1 MLYPNDNHIAGK
13 ELRLKQQYFFVSAS
27 IQAAI
32 TKFKKKHGDIS
43 KLPEKVTFQMND
55 THPTVAVAELMRILL
70 DEENL
75 GWNEAWDITTKCCA
89 YTNHTTMAEALEKWP
104 INLFSRLLPRIYQII
119 QEIDRRFV
127 EQVRAQYPGNEE
139 KVKKMAILMDGQVK
153 MHILRSLQAI
163 LSTVLQSCIQR
174 S

>member
-75 GWNEAWDITTKCCA
+75 G
-89 YTNHTTMAEALEKWP
+89 
-104 INLFSRLLPRIYQII
+104 
-119 QEIDRRFV
+119 
-127 EQVRAQYPGNEE
+127 
-139 KVKKMAILMDGQVK
+139 
-153 MHILRSLQAI
+153 
-163 LSTVLQSCIQR
+163 
-174 S
+174 